1 MEVEVVKNSS
11 VQVFFFFFFN
21 LIGRKHIDISGILKI
36 KKKKINK
43 KQRLSEK
50 KKLLD

>member
-21 LIGRKHIDISGILKI
+21 LIGRKHIDISGILKR
-36 KKKKINK
+36 KKKKK
-43 KQRLSEK
+43 EK
-50 KKLLD
+50 SKTE